1 MAHRLELA
9 SSRNSIETQEEM
21 TIRDTHSLRV
31 SRPVPYL
38 IRPFLCILLTILPL
52 LLPVAYSLPSLESGV
67 SFPVGT
73 FVIPMDEKQAERVVV
88 FGIIHALLRS
98 PNPAQV
104 FRVIEPP
111 DITLTSNL
119 TASPESFTGGPFL
132 LYPSDASTVAEVR
145 SRPEFKKVTIGTLT
159 SPQVLNSIMRITEP
173 SRILIVKGLWGRS
186 DLTLEAMQ
194 VPYDVTTRDDL
205 AANPSM
211 ISSYSLIVIDSYG
224 WAGSVPSQVA
234 DKLRSHVN
242 AGNEVIFTDIAL
254 KDMNSAFPGYVTLWG
269 PQLNSTTADSHV
281 YNPPKKHGSS
291 TDLFPAEYPSQYYN
305 PAPRPN
311 EIRLYVESAGYVV
324 SSVSSERINDVRIL
338 VDSNSFGL
346 ARNQYAVLAFYFPY
360 GDGIVEGFAF
370 NPQQQTRS
378 LVWANGYYTVY
389 QLYGNMILQGNR
401 GAISKYEVR
410 ISLVDLP
417 SSATT
422 ALQVDGIKIAEM
434 HGNDVQVLSFM
445 VGTAHTFQV
454 DQYVSGAAGY
464 RYTCASS
471 TWITGA
477 ASSHTFS
484 YVTQVRLE
492 VDTTPSGAGS
502 VSLSPSSMDGWYDA
516 GTPVQAAA
524 TSLSPTYVFA
534 NWVLDGSIVT
544 GPSSLIITMNSPHN
558 LTAVFEMVTTNSS
571 ATTEASITGTTGDST
586 TESTVNLTTKTSTS
600 FEVVSST
607 TTAVITQTRTS
618 TRENT
623 VTAEMFQIDS
633 QMFTTAIAL
642 AVLGIGG
649 LAMFALVRL
658 RRARTGQIAPR
669 ICQDC
674 GFSNPPYTRAFCVKC
689 GSPLESSEA

>member
-1 MAHRLELA
+1 MAYRLEFA
-9 SSRNSIETQEEM
+9 SPRNSIETQEEM

-31 SRPVPYL
+31 SRPVPCL
-38 IRPFLCILLTILPL
+38 IRPFLCILLTVLPL
-52 LLPVAYSLPSLESGV
+52 LPPVAYSLPSLESGV

-73 FVIPMDEKQAERVVV
+73 FVVPMDEKQAERVVV
-88 FGIIHALLRS
+88 FGFIHALLRS

-111 DITLTSNL
+111 DIVLTSNL

-132 LYPSDASTVAEVR
+132 LYLSDTSTVAEVK
-145 SRPEFKKVTIGTLT
+145 SRPEFKKVTIGTLA

-186 DLTLEAMQ
+186 DLTLDAMQ
-194 VPYDVTTRDDL
+194 IPYDITTRDDL
-205 AANPSM
+205 ATNPSM

-269 PQLNSTTADSHV
+269 PQLNSTIADSHM
-281 YNPPKKHGSS
+281 YNPPKKYGSS
-291 TDLFPAEYPSQYYN
+291 TDLFQAEYPSQYYN

-311 EIRLYVESAGYVV
+311 EIRLYVQSAGYVV
-324 SSVSSERINDVRIL
+324 SSVSSERVNDVRIL

-401 GAISKYEVR
+401 TAVSKYDVR
-410 ISLVDLP
+410 ISLADLP
-417 SSATT
+417 SNETT

-434 HGNDVQVLSFM
+434 HGNDVQVLPFT
-445 VGTAHTFQV
+445 VGTSHTFQV
-454 DQYVSGAAGY
+454 DRYVSGTAGY
-464 RYTCASS
+464 RYYCASS
-471 TWITGA
+471 TWITGV

-484 YVTQVRLE
+484 YVTQVQLE

-502 VSLSPSSMDGWYDA
+502 VSLTPSSTDGWYDA
-516 GTPVQAAA
+516 GTPVQAIA
-524 TSLSPTYVFA
+524 TALSPTYVFA
-534 NWVLDGSIVT
+534 NWVLDGSVVAQT
-544 GPSSLIITMNSPHN
+544 SSLTVSMNSRHS
-558 LTAVFEMVTTNSS
+558 LTAVFGMATSSS
-571 ATTEASITGTTGDST
+571 ATTEISTTGTTGGST
-586 TESTVNLTTKTSTS
+586 TESTVNLTTETSTS
-600 FEVVSST
+600 LEVVSST
-607 TTAVITQTRTS
+607 TTAVIIQTRTS

-633 QMFTTAIAL
+633 QLFTTAIAL
-642 AVLGIGG
+642 AVLGIAG
-649 LAMFALVRL
+649 LAMFAVVRL
-658 RRARTGQIAPR
+658 RRARTGRMAPR
-669 ICQDC
+669 ICREC